1 MVGHPALIV
10 ARPVEWGTVLL
21 GFEQA
26 NRYTVYD
33 EAGQVVAHLIEEEG
47 SLGRALGRQLLRT
60 RRPFTATVLSP
71 DGQQVVFRL
80 RRPFYL
86 INSTMV
92 IEDGEGAAVGE
103 VQQRWHLWKR
113 RYDLYLGRRQFAAIE
128 GGLLAWDFELRDQ
141 AGQTLAL
148 IDRNFQGFG
157 KELFTDA
164 GKYAIHFGSTPVAA
178 AEQVAEAVAAA
189 HPDKPPPKVT
199 ALARLATGVT
209 VIPTSTGNQLV
220 VHRELRLAER
230 MVALAAA
237 ISIDYDYFSRH
248 SHGGGVLS
256 PFMMPPIIPY
266 PMGGGGGSAAEAA
279 GAEAAGAEAGG
290 GAAGAAGGDGLPSG
304 MGEQP
309 LERDLGDDKWGPQSE
324 EPGEASDWEGDD
336 GGEGGGGLFGA
347 LSDVMGWGQD

>member
-164 GKYAIHFGSTPVAA
+164 GKYAIHFGSTPVA
-178 AEQVAEAVAAA
+178 
-189 HPDKPPPKVT
+189 
-199 ALARLATGVT
+199 
-209 VIPTSTGNQLV
+209 
-220 VHRELRLAER
+220 
-230 MVALAAA
+230 
-237 ISIDYDYFSRH
+237 
-248 SHGGGVLS
+248 
-256 PFMMPPIIPY
+256 
-266 PMGGGGGSAAEAA
+266 
-279 GAEAAGAEAGG
+279 EAAGAEAGG